1 MLELLN
7 SRRLAALFALLAF
20 MPWGTPALAQDPDL
34 LSVGL
39 GMFNAIE
46 RQQDTAEG
54 RIEYQFGRKA
64 FGSDTFFKG
73 LGPMV
78 GLMAN
83 AEGGVFG
90 YGAGYLDLRF
100 GKHVVV
106 WPTAGAGGY
115 REGNSTKLGGVFQ
128 FHFALTVAYRFDN
141 DHRLGLTFAHISNAG
156 LHDANPGNN
165 SLLFTYSYSIG
176 EPF

>member
-20 MPWGTPALAQDPDL
+20 IPWGAPALAQDPDL

-64 FGSDTFFKG
+64 FGSGTFFKG

-100 GKHVVV
+100 GKHVVCGR
-106 WPTAGAGGY
+106 PPAPAATGNATAPNWAAC
-115 REGNSTKLGGVFQ
+115 S
-128 FHFALTVAYRFDN
+128 
-141 DHRLGLTFAHISNAG
+141 S
-156 LHDANPGNN
+156 
-165 SLLFTYSYSIG
+165 SIWG
-176 EPF
+176 